1 MKLKVIPFAISS
13 GILAGIV
20 MLAATLLSNATA
32 GGQHMM
38 LMSKFC
44 PGYSVSAGGS
54 VLGLI
59 YGIVYGFIGAA
70 IFASLYNSFGKFS
83 R

>member
-1 MKLKVIPFAISS
+1 VKLKVIPFALSS

-20 MLAATLLSNATA
+20 LLALTLLSHATGV
-32 GGQHMM
+32 GGHMI
-38 LMSKFC
+38 LMSNFC

-54 VLGLI
+54 LLGLI
-59 YGIVYGFIGAA
+59 YGFVYGFIGAA
-70 IFASLYNSFGKFS
+70 VFASLYNSFGKFS